1 MDEFRKAVRIVEEAR
16 DTAALLH
23 STYVRIQLDQAL
35 EVLALVEIKLNTIDN
50 EFIRPTKEKPTQT
63 TGSR

>member
-23 STYVRIQLDQAL
+23 STYIRIQLEQAL
-35 EVLALVEIKLNTIDN
+35 EVLALVEV
-50 EFIRPTKEKPTQT
+50 EFNKQEYDL
-63 TGSR
+63 

>member
-23 STYVRIQLDQAL
+23 STFIRIQLEQAL
-35 EVLALVEIKLNTIDN
+35 EVLALVEIKLNIIDD
-50 EFIRPTKEKPTQT
+50 EFTQPTKEKPTQT

>member
-1 MDEFRKAVRIVEEAR
+1 VEEAR

-23 STYVRIQLDQAL
+23 STYVRIQLEQAL

-50 EFIRPTKEKPTQT
+50 EFTQPTKKKPTQT

>member
-23 STYVRIQLDQAL
+23 STYIRIQLEQAL
-35 EVLALVEIKLNTIDN
+35 EVLAKAEVEFLDNAIKVWADITDRI
-50 EFIRPTKEKPTQT
+50 IT
-63 TGSR
+63 